1 MCIRDRPHTKPI
13 FLSYSTY
20 RHPNINAILHDTHNK
35 LHRSLTDFEKSC
47 LQTFNTV
54 TWHKFEKARW
64 PQKLKL
70 NEYSMDAGAKPA
82 SIIIDVHSTCTVPAC
97 DVTKLQTHCRL
108 ARAYRRSPDPASLV
122 AWRSQFKR
130 QRVLFERKFFEYW
143 SRKISNSSGSSTTL
157 WSHLRSAVSTCLDR
171 YCAQSWQICQVIL
184 THHSCSP
191 VNVWFQPADHQLI
204 GGYSG
209 SIRKNAR
216 WSCNI
221 AHLPQSSR
229 LLDYNRSKKKK
240 ILVFMLRMTWIR
252 GVQLAAAT
260 PSNPARDYPPE
271 NVVHSSL
278 TGVFC
283 HFLSIVCSQ

>member
-1 MCIRDRPHTKPI
+1 
-13 FLSYSTY
+13 
-20 RHPNINAILHDTHNK
+20 
-35 LHRSLTDFEKSC
+35 
-47 LQTFNTV
+47 
-54 TWHKFEKARW
+54 
-64 PQKLKL
+64 
-70 NEYSMDAGAKPA
+70 MDAGAKPA

-108 ARAYRRSPDPASLV
+108 ARAYKRSPDPASLV

-171 YCAQSWQICQVIL
+171 YCAQSWRICQVIL
-184 THHSCSP
+184 TNHSCSP

-216 WSCNI
+216 WSCTSATEFQVI
-221 AHLPQSSR
+221 R
-229 LLDYNRSKKKK
+229 LQQVEGEKDLGVYVTNDLNQGCPAGGLRPLLIRPATTLQKTLFTLHWPVFSAIFTRTWLRYVRVFAVAIPSVVCLSVTLVHRTQRVEPLCTLAILWPPCK
-240 ILVFMLRMTWIR
+240 ILRR
-252 GVQLAAAT
+252 
-260 PSNPARDYPPE
+260 
-271 NVVHSSL
+271 
-278 TGVFC
+278 
-283 HFLSIVCSQ
+283 